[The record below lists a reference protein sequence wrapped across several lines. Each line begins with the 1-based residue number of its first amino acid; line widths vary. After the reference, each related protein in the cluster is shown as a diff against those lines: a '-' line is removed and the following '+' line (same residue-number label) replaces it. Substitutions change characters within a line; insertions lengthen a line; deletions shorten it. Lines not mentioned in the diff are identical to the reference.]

1 MIKINLFIL
10 PRMEKSLIFSF
21 NVLTLLVIFVLVA
34 GTMGQGNTNKKDMC
48 RINLDN
54 QMPGSCQNKSACLSA
69 CKKRVEGS
77 AIQEINARCS
87 IGKICACY
95 APCPK

>member
-34 GTMGQGNTNKKDMC
+34 GTKGQGNKKDLC
-48 RINLDN
+48 PIGLDN
-54 QMPGSCQNKSACLSA
+54 QKPGSCQNKPACLSA
-69 CKKRVEGS
+69 CKKRIEGS
-77 AIQEINARCS
+77 GLHEINARCS
-87 IGKICACY
+87 SGNKCACY

>member
-1 MIKINLFIL
+1 
-10 PRMEKSLIFSF
+10 
-21 NVLTLLVIFVLVA
+21 
-34 GTMGQGNTNKKDMC
+34 MC

-54 QMPGSCQNKSACLSA
+54 QKPGSCQNKPACLSA

-87 IGKICACY
+87 IGKKCACY